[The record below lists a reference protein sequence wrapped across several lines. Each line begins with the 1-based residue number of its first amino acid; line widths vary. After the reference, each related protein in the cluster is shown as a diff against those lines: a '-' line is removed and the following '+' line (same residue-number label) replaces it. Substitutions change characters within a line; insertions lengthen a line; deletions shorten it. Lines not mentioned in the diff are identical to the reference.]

1 MSLQDR
7 VNKISDIL
15 PKNKVK
21 DVVSQLYKKDLREK
35 YREYRHKQT
44 EISTI
49 INKIM
54 KKTQ

>member
-54 KKTQ
+54 IKIP